1 MKPNWKVAWL
11 VTESS
16 LSFTERKDEWTGTRV
31 QFDISSEGDRTK
43 LAFTHFGLVPSLQCY
58 GSCSD
63 AWGLLIKKS
72 LFSFITEGKGVPVF

>member
-1 MKPNWKVAWL
+1 M
-11 VTESS
+11 
-16 LSFTERKDEWTGTRV
+16 